1 MYPINYIKR
10 GCYEIDSSKGSVLTA
25 FLLSIF
31 SDFFLL
37 GFTFGN
43 SSPGV
48 SSGSSYFTSAFVLPL
63 MKLNSFL
70 TLNPQLNSIIS
81 SSAFRIP
88 VLLKRTFDMSSFMIP
103 NTPSDCMDLSILM
116 RIPSGDRRSF
126 LASSFS
132 LSYEGFTFS
141 RKINKVFFTIRK
153 SREHLIKKAF
163 CFFKR
168 NNSSRHIFIET
179 IRTNKIALVRNI
191 YSE

>member
-1 MYPINYIKR
+1 MNYKSNVKR

-88 VLLKRTFDMSSFMIP
+88 VLLKRTFDMSSFMIL

-132 LSYEGFTFS
+132 LSYEGFSSTNLFPS
-141 RKINKVFFTIRK
+141 FLCFRFFL
-153 SREHLIKKAF
+153 HM
-163 CFFKR
+163 
-168 NNSSRHIFIET
+168 
-179 IRTNKIALVRNI
+179 
-191 YSE
+191 

>member
-1 MYPINYIKR
+1 MNIFIPKKEKR
-10 GCYEIDSSKGSVLTA
+10 GCYEIVSSKGSVLTA

-63 MKLNSFL
+63 MKLN
-70 TLNPQLNSIIS
+70 NIIS

-116 RIPSGDRRSF
+116 RIPSEVFDISQSHFLKREGENDECKHPIGVVGLLAYVGPISEDRR
-126 LASSFS
+126 
-132 LSYEGFTFS
+132 GDDGTDP
-141 RKINKVFFTIRK
+141 RMIPGR
-153 SREHLIKKAF
+153 
-163 CFFKR
+163 
-168 NNSSRHIFIET
+168 
-179 IRTNKIALVRNI
+179 
-191 YSE
+191 

>member
-1 MYPINYIKR
+1 MCLKQTIIELKR

-25 FLLSIF
+25 FLLSVF

-70 TLNPQLNSIIS
+70 TLNAQLNSIIS

-116 RIPSGDRRSF
+116 RIPSEVFDIPESHFLKREGENDECKHPIGIVGLLAYVGPISEDRR
-126 LASSFS
+126 
-132 LSYEGFTFS
+132 GDDGTDPG
-141 RKINKVFFTIRK
+141 
-153 SREHLIKKAF
+153 
-163 CFFKR
+163 
-168 NNSSRHIFIET
+168 
-179 IRTNKIALVRNI
+179 
-191 YSE
+191 